1 MHDFLIALVFVMLIM
16 APCVAAMTVGLEDA
30 DSK

>member
-1 MHDFLIALVFVMLIM
+1 MHDFLIALVFVVLLM
-16 APCVAAMTVGLEDA
+16 APCVAAMTVRVEDA